1 MTDKKNNTQE
11 LNLKRRKEFIQ
22 FVEEHYERLY
32 RFGFTITEVE
42 YIVEDGVQESFL
54 ILWQKRKEIRQPGAA
69 FFYLMRTLK
78 SRIIRSLK
86 EYRKY
91 LPEEA
96 IPLEKMHC
104 ISPQDEWIAAE
115 NEKEKIEKLYRNL
128 TALPVRQRRIIT
140 LHFLEH
146 KSFDE
151 ITEIMNIERQSAYNL
166 LSRSLK
172 NLKSKY

>member
-1 MTDKKNNTQE
+1 MPLHSQE
-11 LNLKRRKEFIQ
+11 QKFNLRRRKEFIL
-22 FVEEHYERLY
+22 FVEQNYERLY
-32 RFGFTITEVE
+32 RYGITISQVE
-42 YIVEDGVQESFL
+42 YIVEDAVQESFL

-78 SRIIRSLK
+78 TKMIRSLR
-86 EYRKY
+86 EYRTY

-96 IPLEKMHC
+96 IPLEQMYS
-104 ISPQDEWIAAE
+104 ISPEDEWIVE
-115 NEKEKIEKLYRNL
+115 EDEREKIEKLNVNL
-128 TALPVRQRRIIT
+128 SALPIRQRRIIT

-151 ITEIMNIERQSAYNL
+151 ITEIMKIERQSAYNL
-166 LSRSLK
+166 LSRSLR